1 MRVPLSWLKD
11 FVKLDLSNE
20 ALADLLT
27 LAGLEVDKVEPTPFN
42 FKGVVVGEV
51 KETVPHPN
59 ADKLKVAQ
67 VFDGTET
74 LQIVCGDPKC
84 AAGMKVALATIGGTL
99 TDQEG
104 KVFKIKKS
112 KLRDVESFG
121 MLCSEEE
128 LGLAESSEGILV
140 LGENATPGTDLT
152 DLLGDVIFEIS
163 LTPNLGHCMSLYG
176 IARDVAALLDQKA
189 SLPPAKIETSQTRC
203 DVTSEIK
210 DREKCSRYM
219 ARKVRGVKVSSSPDW
234 LKARLENAGV
244 RSINN
249 IVDVTNYVMLEVGQP
264 LHAFDAKKVQGQ
276 QITIDSTD
284 KDITFETLDGE
295 KRKIPVGILMIH
307 DRKGPIAVAGVMGGA
322 NSEVDEGTTEIIL
335 EAAHFNPS
343 VVRKASKALGLRSES
358 SARFE
363 KGIDFAMVPIALD
376 RAAALIAEL
385 GGGTIDAGT
394 VDCISKKQKNRTLK
408 LRSERC
414 NGILGTKLSLSEIE
428 SFLKRL
434 EMEVT
439 GAGETLHVTV
449 PSYRNDISSEID
461 LIEEVARIF
470 GYNNI
475 KKRDARV
482 INSPLPHHPMYLI
495 EKEVRER
502 LIASGLR
509 EFLTCD
515 LISPELAALCLEK
528 HLGEKEEI
536 PVLKPSSIDQ
546 SILRTSLLPGMLQ
559 AVKHNFDR
567 QNNNLAAFEVGRIH
581 FKDGNDYRERLTAAI
596 LLTGKRRPYHWEKK
610 AEEADFFDLKGI
622 VENLLEGF
630 HVNRPSFE
638 SSHLKSFHP
647 GIQGE
652 VIVEGLRIG
661 ALGEVHPDR
670 LKKLGI
676 EKRVYFA
683 QIDLHDLKKVKG
695 KERKMTS
702 LPQYPGSER
711 DWTATFHRDIPL
723 GKVFDAIDAFP
734 SKLLKGYQLLDVY
747 ESEKLGKEK
756 KNITFRFTYRSD
768 KQTIEQPQVEK
779 EHTRL
784 IGKIQKNF
792 RDYLHN

>member
-27 LAGLEVDKVEPTPFN
+27 LAGLEVDKVEPTSFS

-51 KETVPHPN
+51 KETAQHPN

-74 LQIVCGDPKC
+74 LQVVCGDPKC
-84 AAGMKVALATIGGTL
+84 SVGMKVALATIGGTL
-99 TDQEG
+99 TDKEG
-104 KVFKIKKS
+104 KAFKIKKS

-121 MLCSEEE
+121 MLCAEDE
-128 LGLAESSEGILV
+128 LGLAESSDGILV
-140 LGENATPGTDLT
+140 LGADAVPGTDLT

-176 IARDVAALLDQKA
+176 VARDVAALLDQKA
-189 SLPPAKIETSQTRC
+189 SLPPVKIETSGTRC
-203 DVTSEIK
+203 DVAADVK
-210 DREKCSRYM
+210 DGENCNRYM
-219 ARKVRGVKVSSSPDW
+219 ARKVRGVKIGPSPDW
-234 LKARLENAGV
+234 LKTRLENAGV

-249 IVDVTNYVMLEVGQP
+249 VVDVTNYVMLEVGQP

-276 QITIDSTD
+276 KILVDSTD
-284 KDITFETLDGE
+284 KEISFETLDGE
-295 KRKIPVGILMIH
+295 KRKIPPGILMIH
-307 DRKGPIAVAGVMGGA
+307 DGKGPIAVAGVMGGV
-322 NSEVDEGTTEIIL
+322 NSEVEEGTTEIIL

-343 VVRKASKALGLRSES
+343 AVRRGSKALGLRSES

-363 KGIDFAMVPIALD
+363 KGVDFAMVPVALD

-385 GGGTIDAGT
+385 GGGTIDEGK
-394 VDCISKKQKNRTLK
+394 VDCVSKEQKKRVIK
-408 LRSERC
+408 LRLERC
-414 NGILGTKLSLSEIE
+414 NAILGTKLSLSEIE

-434 EMEVT
+434 EMEIK
-439 GAGETLHVTV
+439 GEGDTLHVTV
-449 PSYRNDISSEID
+449 PTYRNDIYSEID
-461 LIEEVARIF
+461 LIEEVARIY

-475 KKRDARV
+475 KKREARV
-482 INSPLPHHPMYLI
+482 VNSPLPHNVMYLV

-502 LIASGLR
+502 LIASGLQ

-515 LISPELAALCLEK
+515 LISPELAELSLEK

-536 PVLKPSSIDQ
+536 PVLKPSSVDQ

-567 QNNNLAAFEVGRIH
+567 QNEDLAAFEIGRIH
-581 FKDGNDYRERLTAAI
+581 FKDGNEYHERLTAAI
-596 LLTGKRRPYHWEKK
+596 LLTGKRRPYHWEQKT
-610 AEEADFFDLKGI
+610 EETDFFDLKGI
-622 VENLLEGF
+622 LENLLEGF
-630 HVNRPSFE
+630 HIEKHTFE
-638 SSHLKSFHP
+638 SSRLKSFHP
-647 GIQGE
+647 GIQAE
-652 VIVEGLRIG
+652 ISVNDLRLG

-695 KERKMTS
+695 KEKKMTS
-702 LPQYPGSER
+702 LPQFPGSDR

-723 GKVFDAIDAFP
+723 GKVFDVITVFP
-734 SKLLKGYQLLDVY
+734 SKLLKGVKLLDVY
-747 ESEKLGKEK
+747 ESEKLGKDK

-768 KQTIEQPQVEK
+768 KQTVEQPQVEK

-784 IGKIQKNF
+784 IEEIQKKF
-792 RDYLHN
+792 SDYLHN

>member
-27 LAGLEVDKVEPTPFN
+27 LAGLEVDKVEPTSFS

-51 KETVPHPN
+51 KEEAQHPN
-59 ADKLKVAQ
+59 ADKLKMAQ

-74 LQIVCGDPKC
+74 LQVVCGDPKC

-99 TDQEG
+99 TDKEG

-121 MLCSEEE
+121 MLCAEDE
-128 LGLAESSEGILV
+128 LGLAESSDGIMV
-140 LGENATPGTDLT
+140 LGADAPVGADLT
-152 DLLGDVIFEIS
+152 ELLGDVIFEIS
-163 LTPNLGHCMSLYG
+163 LTPNLGHCMSQYG
-176 IARDVAALLDQKA
+176 VARDVAALLDQKA
-189 SLPPAKIETSQTRC
+189 SLPPVKIETSGTRC
-203 DVTSEIK
+203 DVAVDVK
-210 DREKCSRYM
+210 NGDNCNRYM
-219 ARKVRGVKVSSSPDW
+219 ARKVRGVKVGPSPDW
-234 LKARLENAGV
+234 LKTRLENAGV

-249 IVDVTNYVMLEVGQP
+249 VVDVTNYVMLEVGQP

-276 QITIDSTD
+276 KILVDSTD
-284 KDITFETLDGE
+284 KEISFETLDGE
-295 KRKIPVGILMIH
+295 KRKIPTGILMIH
-307 DRKGPIAVAGVMGGA
+307 DGKGPIAVAGVMGGA
-322 NSEVDEGTTEIIL
+322 NSEVEKGTTEIIL

-343 VVRKASKALGLRSES
+343 TVRRGSKALGLRSES

-363 KGIDFAMVPIALD
+363 KGVDFAMVPVALD
-376 RAAALIAEL
+376 RAATLIAEL
-385 GGGTIDAGT
+385 GGGTIDEGK
-394 VDCISKKQKNRTLK
+394 VDCVSQEQKKRVIK
-408 LRSERC
+408 LRLERC
-414 NGILGTKLSLSEIE
+414 NDILGTKLSLSEIE

-434 EMEVT
+434 EMEIK
-439 GAGETLHVTV
+439 GEGDTLHVTI
-449 PSYRNDISSEID
+449 PTYRNDISSEID
-461 LIEEVARIF
+461 LIEEVARIY

-475 KKRDARV
+475 KKREARV
-482 INSPLPHHPMYLI
+482 VNSPLPHCSMYLV

-502 LIASGLR
+502 LIASGLQ

-515 LISPELAALCLEK
+515 LISPELAELSLEK

-536 PVLKPSSIDQ
+536 PVLKPSSVDQ

-567 QNNNLAAFEVGRIH
+567 QNEDLAAFEVGRIH
-581 FKDGNDYRERLTAAI
+581 FKDGDEYHERLTAAI
-596 LLTGKRRPYHWEKK
+596 LLTGKRRPYHWEQKT
-610 AEEADFFDLKGI
+610 EETDFFDLKGI
-622 VENLLEGF
+622 LENLLEGF
-630 HVNRPSFE
+630 HIENHGFE

-647 GIQGE
+647 GIQAE
-652 VIVEGLRIG
+652 VSVNDLRLG

-670 LKKLGI
+670 PKKLGI

-695 KERKMTS
+695 KEKKMAS
-702 LPQYPGSER
+702 LPQFPGSDR
-711 DWTATFHRDIPL
+711 DWTATFHGDIPL
-723 GKVFDAIDAFP
+723 GKVFDAITAFP

-747 ESEKLGKEK
+747 ESEKLGRDK

-779 EHTRL
+779 EHTHL
-784 IGKIQKNF
+784 IGEIQKKF
-792 RDYLHN
+792 SDYLHN